1 MSLIVEV
8 MMYVA
13 ALVIGVMFIPLLGYS
28 GFKFSTSTR
37 KMLGGLCFTLGNL
50 SNNGTALILFG
61 NQYQLVPLQ
70 YEKEKSTWQVY
81 IEKVEEW
88 VDVEGTFTNILG
100 KRPFGIMYDAHT
112 DKPFSGLEMDTYSL
126 GLKEDKGE
134 YLLIKP
140 RGGLAG
146 FIPSNYAGDYAK
158 DKTIISIDK
167 LLGRLRSAGGTG
179 QISQAYQAA
188 IQKHSVKNFHQ
199 GYMAFM
205 CVACLLFGC
214 VFGWMVMG
222 G

>member
-1 MSLIVEV
+1 MSLIVEI

-13 ALVIGVMFIPLLGYS
+13 AVVVGVMFIPLLGYS
-28 GFKFSTSTR
+28 GVNFSGSTR

-61 NQYQLVPLQ
+61 NQYQLVPLR
-70 YEKEKSTWQVY
+70 YEKQKSTWQVY
-81 IEKVEEW
+81 IEKINEW
-88 VDVEGTFTNILG
+88 VEVEGTFTNILG

-112 DKPFSGLEMDTYSL
+112 DKPFSGLEMDKYSL
-126 GLKEDKGE
+126 GLQETKGE

-140 RGGLAG
+140 RGGLTG
-146 FIPSNYAGDYAK
+146 FIPSNYMGEYAK
-158 DKTIISIDK
+158 NKTIVSIDK
-167 LLGRLRSAGGTG
+167 LLGRVRSAGGTG

-188 IQKHSVKNFHQ
+188 IQKHSVQNFHQ
-199 GYMAFM
+199 GYMTFM
-205 CVACLLFGC
+205 CVACLILGC

>member
-1 MSLIVEV
+1 MIWTIVGIV
-8 MMYVA
+8 CAVVVGI
-13 ALVIGVMFIPLLGYS
+13 LFIPLLGYS
-28 GFKFSTSTR
+28 GMKFSGVTR

-61 NQYQLVPLQ
+61 NQYQLVPLR
-70 YEKEKSTWQVY
+70 YEKINSTWQVY
-81 IEKVEEW
+81 IEAINEW

-112 DKPFSGLEMDTYSL
+112 DKPFAGLEMDTYSL
-126 GLKEDKGE
+126 GLKQDKGE
-134 YLLIKP
+134 HLLIKP

-146 FIPSNYAGDYAK
+146 FIPSNYMGEYAK
-158 DKTIISIDK
+158 DKTIVSIDK
-167 LLGRLRSAGGTG
+167 LLGRVRSAGGTG

-199 GYMAFM
+199 GYMTFM

-214 VFGWMVMG
+214 VFGWLVMG